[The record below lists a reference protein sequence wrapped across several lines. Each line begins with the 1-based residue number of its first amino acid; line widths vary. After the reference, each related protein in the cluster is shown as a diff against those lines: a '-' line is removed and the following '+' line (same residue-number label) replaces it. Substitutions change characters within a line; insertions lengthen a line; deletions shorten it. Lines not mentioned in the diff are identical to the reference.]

1 MQGKGE
7 TNDHPPGC
15 KRPSI
20 QLLYKLATQAAS
32 TAFISLYNPCTTQ
45 CQLHP
50 LFSYRRDAGFI
61 TLWCKTPA
69 YCNAARSK
77 CFVLFSICITRKP
90 GSQWASWI
98 QWTRRPCDKCLF
110 LCNIQGHMFSYD
122 MYSTIESADWYYVT
136 CALAISCFQS
146 VSTNALFVTYII

>member
-77 CFVLFSICITRKP
+77 CLYYLVFVLPENQAANEHRGFNGQGLPAINVCSCVTSRATCSRMTCIQQLNPQIGT
-90 GSQWASWI
+90 
-98 QWTRRPCDKCLF
+98 
-110 LCNIQGHMFSYD
+110 M
-122 MYSTIESADWYYVT
+122 
-136 CALAISCFQS
+136 
-146 VSTNALFVTYII
+146 